1 MKSITKGVE
10 VLWQDTKRIMGMPIS
25 FTKYA
30 IIRKPGHWVKLV
42 EETGVLSTNVEEVML
57 YRVDDLGVYQ
67 SVFGKMFG
75 VGNVEVYCR
84 DASCEVLVLKNI
96 KKPHEVK
103 TLLSDLVEEE
113 RRNKNIRYSEV
124 QYWY

>member
-10 VLWQDTKRIMGMPIS
+10 VLWKDTKRIMGLPIS

-42 EETGVLSTNVEEVML
+42 EESGVLSTNVEEVML
-57 YRVDDLGVYQ
+57 YRVDDLGVFE
-67 SVFGKMFG
+67 SVTNKMFG

-84 DASCEVLVLKNI
+84 DSSCDVLVLRNI

-103 TLLSDLVEEE
+103 ALLTDLVEEE
-113 RRNKNIRYSEV
+113 RRNRKVGYSEI
-124 QYWY
+124 QY

>member
-75 VGNVEVYCR
+75 VGNVEIYCR
-84 DASCEVLVLKNI
+84 DASCDVLVLKNI

-103 TLLSDLVEEE
+103 ALLSDLVEEE
-113 RRNKNIRYSEV
+113 RRNRNVRYSEV
-124 QYWY
+124 QY

>member
-10 VLWQDTKRIMGMPIS
+10 VVWKDTKRIMGLPIS

-30 IIRKPGHWVKLV
+30 ILRKPGHWVKLV
-42 EETGVLSTNVEEVML
+42 EESGVLSTNIEEVML
-57 YRVDDLGVYQ
+57 YRVDDLGVFQ
-67 SVFGKMFG
+67 SLSNKMFG

-84 DASCEVLVLKNI
+84 DASCDVLVLKNI

-103 TLLSDLVEEE
+103 AILSDLVEEE
-113 RRNKNIRYSEV
+113 RRNRKVAYSEI
-124 QYWY
+124 QY

>member
-1 MKSITKGVE
+1 MKSVTKGVE
-10 VLWQDTKRIMGMPIS
+10 VLWKDTKRIMGLPIS

-42 EETGVLSTNVEEVML
+42 EESGVLSTNVEEVML
-57 YRVDDLGVYQ
+57 YRVDDLGVFE
-67 SVFGKMFG
+67 SITNKMFG

-84 DASCEVLVLKNI
+84 DSSCDVLVLKNI

-103 TLLSDLVEEE
+103 ALLTDLIEEE
-113 RRNKNIRYSEV
+113 RRNRKVGYSEI
-124 QYWY
+124 QY